1 MAHMELT
8 RSKTQTKNE
17 CHIFYILF
25 TLLYFVLTN
34 LSHVCLKLLLNSV
47 INENYII
54 LKLYLLHIIGV
65 MLAIVLCF
73 LNYFKET
80 DFDYLQ

>member
-34 LSHVCLKLLLNSV
+34 LAHVCLKLLLNSV

-65 MLAIVLCF
+65 MLATVLCF